1 MVKLCLPW
9 KKPGKTPG
17 FHHLPF
23 PRGWFTTVLPTLLL
37 YGLELS
43 TILKYTEMKWFK
55 TFFFRMSSIIISTV
69 MVISWWLNGFWNV
82 AWNFPQFWNPSRN
95 HPFTKKGHF
104 SIHLSMLDNIPFGGW
119 SCWSSP
125 SGHQLISVDLL
136 RWGYNPTLRLRIQ
149 VTAFPEPPPR
159 MTILVRGV
167 LRIEIF
173 WHVNLSMILSI
184 LVIYEFFILFQLHG
198 IKCLGPI
205 ASYIIY
211 PARSCWRFASC
222 RCKWQIWSVLLSAA
236 GRKAVLQ
243 ARKGRSV
250 TLYLDSMSGPCTW
263 TTAIFIELYSK

>member
-125 SGHQLISVDLL
+125 SGHQLISVDLS
-136 RWGYNPTLRLRIQ
+136 WSPSLRLQSNPSTSYPSHRLSRASTTDDHSRSWCPQ
-149 VTAFPEPPPR
+149 DWDFLTRKFVDD
-159 MTILVRGV
+159 LVNSCHIWV
-167 LRIEIF
+167 FHI
-173 WHVNLSMILSI
+173 VS
-184 LVIYEFFILFQLHG
+184 
-198 IKCLGPI
+198 
-205 ASYIIY
+205 AS
-211 PARSCWRFASC
+211 W
-222 RCKWQIWSVLLSAA
+222 
-236 GRKAVLQ
+236 
-243 ARKGRSV
+243 
-250 TLYLDSMSGPCTW
+250 D
-263 TTAIFIELYSK
+263 

>member
-1 MVKLCLPW
+1 M
-9 KKPGKTPG
+9 
-17 FHHLPF
+17 
-23 PRGWFTTVLPTLLL
+23 FTTVLPTLLL

-95 HPFTKKGHF
+95 HPFTKRVIFQFICRCLTISPLEVDHVDPLPAGT
-104 SIHLSMLDNIPFGGW
+104 SW
-119 SCWSSP
+119 S
-125 SGHQLISVDLL
+125 QLISVDLL

-159 MTILVRGV
+159 MTILVRDV

-184 LVIYEFFILFQLHG
+184 LVIYEFFHIVS
-198 IKCLGPI
+198 
-205 ASYIIY
+205 AS
-211 PARSCWRFASC
+211 W
-222 RCKWQIWSVLLSAA
+222 
-236 GRKAVLQ
+236 
-243 ARKGRSV
+243 
-250 TLYLDSMSGPCTW
+250 D
-263 TTAIFIELYSK
+263 